1 MKTRQIRSFFRNYP
15 EENKNKFIE
24 EINNE
29 NFYRGK
35 AFSLAL
41 VLLGISMYIANV
53 DKTIEIF
60 IVYMSL
66 IVGSAVLSVF
76 FFRIPKNLTGKN
88 LYNYKYILYML
99 LEIFVL
105 YWANIRFSAFPEH
118 FAVTLTFTLIMMI
131 IPVVY
136 YLKWQT
142 FIWLY
147 SINIFLSTLLLNIIN
162 EHTSSTSLYTIV
174 FINFTIAAFI
184 ISRIFYLS
192 KLRNFITENELN
204 KHREYLEELVRK
216 RTEKIEEANKEIR
229 ESFDT
234 LIYTLSKVV
243 RMKDAFTSA
252 HQERVSELVV
262 AIAKEMN
269 LKDEKIE
276 ALRISALVHDIGK
289 LNLPS
294 GILNKPG
301 KLTEIEKSMIRTHVQ
316 HSYDLLK
323 EIRFQFPIHEYVLQH
338 HERLDGSGYPNELK
352 GEEISLE
359 GRILAVV
366 DVVEAMVSHRPY
378 RAAYNLENALD
389 EISNNCGTLYD
400 EKVVK
405 ACQRVFSNGF
415 EFEIKDYN

>member
-99 LEIFVL
+99 LGIFVL

>member
-1 MKTRQIRSFFRNYP
+1 MKTGKIWSFFRNYP
-15 EENKNKFIE
+15 EENKNKFIH

-29 NFYRGK
+29 NFFRGK
-35 AFSLAL
+35 IFSLVL
-41 VLLGISMYIANV
+41 ILLGISMYIANI
-53 DKTIEIF
+53 DKNIEIF
-60 IVYMSL
+60 IIYTVL
-66 IVGSAVLSVF
+66 VVGSAVLSIF
-76 FFRIPKNLTGKN
+76 FFRIPKKLTGNN
-88 LYNYKYILYML
+88 LYNYKYILYMIL
-99 LEIFVL
+99 GIFVL
-105 YWANIRFSAFPEH
+105 YWANIRFAVFPEY
-118 FAVTLTFTLIMMI
+118 FAVTLTFTLIMII

-136 YLKWQT
+136 YMKWQT

-147 SINIFLSTLLLNIIN
+147 SINILLSAFLLNIAN
-162 EHTSSTSLYTIV
+162 LHTSSTLLFTIV

-192 KLRNFITENELN
+192 KLRNFVTENELN
-204 KHREYLEELVRK
+204 KHREYLEDLVRE
-216 RTEKIEEANKEIR
+216 RTVKVEAANREIK

-252 HQERVSELVV
+252 HQERVSELVI

-269 LKDEKIE
+269 LEDEKVE
-276 ALRISALVHDIGK
+276 ALRISALLHDVGK

-301 KLTEIEKSMIRTHVQ
+301 ELTQIERIMVRTHVQ

-323 EIRFQFPIHEYVLQH
+323 GIKFEFPIHEYILQH
-338 HERLDGSGYPNELK
+338 HERLDGSGYPDGLK
-352 GEEISLE
+352 DDEISLE
-359 GRILAVV
+359 GRILAVA

-378 RAAYNLENALD
+378 RAARNIEKALV
-389 EISNNCGTLYD
+389 EISENSGTFYD
-400 EKVVK
+400 ENVVK

-415 EFEIKDYN
+415 KFEIKDYN

>member
-99 LEIFVL
+99 LGIFVL

-323 EIRFQFPIHEYVLQH
+323 KIRFQFPIHEYVLQH